1 MEGTDSRKPA
11 SKKVLLSSRTS
22 VQSEPVV
29 SSLGKPFPGK
39 ASSHR
44 YSDNDIHE
52 NASTT
57 EYQPLKWKTVVDYT
71 ESNVETDRKCGI
83 ECGFCEQNQV
93 NPKLLPCLHSFCK
106 DCLQKLLCIRNG
118 YVCNLLLGRVYG
130 YTKPNQSLPDRTHT
144 QTI

>member
-1 MEGTDSRKPA
+1 MEEKDSRKPT
-11 SKKVLLSSRTS
+11 SKKVQLSSRTS

-29 SSLGKPFPGK
+29 SSLGRPFVGK
-39 ASSHR
+39 TSRHR
-44 YSDNDIHE
+44 YSDNDIDE

-71 ESNVETDRKCGI
+71 ESNVETDRKGGI

-118 YVCNLLLGRVYG
+118 YVCY
-130 YTKPNQSLPDRTHT
+130 
-144 QTI
+144 